1 MTTDQTL
8 ATSFELSQ
16 LPAAFYE
23 NPYPTYA
30 ALRDHDPVRTLD
42 NGSVFVTRY
51 ADVVE
56 LYRNPA
62 ASSDKKV
69 EFKPKFGD
77 TPLYEHHTTS
87 LVFNDPPLHTRVR
100 RIIMGAVNQRAV
112 TRMEQGIVDLVDG
125 LIDALAAKAANTGS
139 VDLIDD
145 FAAAIPVEVIGNLLG
160 VPRAERAPLRGWSL
174 AILAA
179 LEPTLTPAMHDQG
192 NRAVTEFTAYLKG
205 LIAERT
211 AHPLNPDEDVLTR
224 LIQGERSGPAVA
236 TSAGEKLT
244 EAELLQNCIFM
255 LNAGHETTSNTIGNG
270 LYALMHRPEEAQRLR
285 DDPLLINTAVEE
297 ILRFDSPLQFNNR
310 RLIADT
316 TIAGQPYPAGTLVT
330 MCIGSANRDER
341 QFPDPTRFDVARKP
355 NLHLAFGHSAHACV
369 GMNVARLEVRIA
381 VGRLLARFKTLEPT
395 EAPDRDLR
403 ARFRGFRHLPA
414 RLA

>member
-1 MTTDQTL
+1 
-8 ATSFELSQ
+8 
-16 LPAAFYE
+16 
-23 NPYPTYA
+23 
-30 ALRDHDPVRTLD
+30 
-42 NGSVFVTRY
+42 VTRY
-51 ADVVE
+51 TDVVE

-62 ASSDKKV
+62 SSSDKKV
-69 EFKPKFGD
+69 EFRPKFGD

-112 TRMEQGIVDLVDG
+112 TRMEQGIVALVDV
-125 LIDALAAKAANTGS
+125 LLDALAAKAASTGS

-160 VPRAERAPLRGWSL
+160 VPREERAPLRGWSL

-205 LIAERT
+205 LIARRT

-224 LIQGERSGPAVA
+224 LIQGERSGPNK
-236 TSAGEKLT
+236 GEKLT

-270 LYALMHRPEEAQRLR
+270 LFALMHRPGEAQRLR
-285 DDPLLINTAVEE
+285 DDPSLINTAVEE

-316 TIAGQPYPAGTLVT
+316 TIAGQPYPAGTLLT
-330 MCIGSANRDER
+330 MCIGSANQDER

-381 VGRLLARFKTLEPT
+381 VGRLLARFKSLEP
-395 EAPDRDLR
+395 ADVPDRDLR

-414 RLA
+414 RLC